1 MLIGK
6 MQLHVGLPT
15 LEVGQDEFG
24 WMMSAVQ
31 GQRRTSL
38 SAQIEVAGDL
48 IIVLIVKMQV

>member
-15 LEVGQDEFG
+15 LEVVQDKFG

-31 GQRRTSL
+31 GQKQTSL
-38 SAQIEVAGDL
+38 SAQIEAGEF